1 MTATALN
8 RVMLGLAIACFGSQ
22 VAGQEGDAPLR
33 LEVAGTVRFAA
44 DGKVT
49 EFIPDPKVN
58 AAVAT
63 QVANS
68 VGRWQFAV
76 PDATGQP
83 VEGDTHAR
91 LALEAVPSGQ
101 GYGLRLT
108 EAWFG
113 APTLAQG
120 APTPEYPRVLLEA
133 RAGAR
138 VLLQLQMDG
147 KGGVAHAAVK
157 DTGLLTHIKD
167 EAIRAKWRERFGQAS
182 LEAAQRWTFV
192 AGARQG
198 GVATFPRDVLVLVT
212 FWPRDVKG
220 DTSYRHM
227 GWPMATSPWATQNKT
242 TLPPGTVLVDPR
254 VLPLDS
260 TPSFRTDVVGTLL

>member
-1 MTATALN
+1 
-8 RVMLGLAIACFGSQ
+8 MLGLAIVCFGGE
-22 VAGQEGDAPLR
+22 AIGQEGDAPLR
-33 LEVAGTVRFAA
+33 LEVAGTLRFAA
-44 DGKVT
+44 DGKVKD
-49 EFIPDPKVN
+49 FKADPQVS
-58 AAVAT
+58 AAVAS

-68 VGRWQFAV
+68 VGRWRFAI
-76 PDATGQP
+76 PDATEP
-83 VEGDTHAR
+83 PIDGDTHVR

-108 EAWFG
+108 DAWFG
-113 APTLAQG
+113 APVLAPG

-138 VLLQLQMDG
+138 VLLQLKMDG
-147 KGGVAHAAVK
+147 KGGVAHATVK
-157 DTGLLTHIKD
+157 DTGLLTHIRD
-167 EAIRAKWRERFGQAS
+167 EVIRAKWRERFGQAS

-198 GVATFPRDVLVLVT
+198 GVATFPQDVLVLVT

-227 GWPMATSPWATQNKT
+227 GWPMATSPWAIQNKT

-260 TPSFRTDVVGTLL
+260 TPSLRTDVVGTLL

>member
-1 MTATALN
+1 
-8 RVMLGLAIACFGSQ
+8 MLGLAIMCFGSQ
-22 VAGQEGDAPLR
+22 VAGQESDAPLR

-44 DGKVT
+44 DGKVA
-49 EFIPDPKVN
+49 EFRPEPQVN

-68 VGRWQFAV
+68 VGRWQFTMPGA
-76 PDATGQP
+76 AGQP
-83 VEGDTHAR
+83 VEGETHAR

-113 APTLAQG
+113 APTLAPG

-157 DTGLLTHIKD
+157 EAGLLTHIKD
-167 EAIRAKWRERFGQAS
+167 EAIRAKWRDRFGEAS

-192 AGARQG
+192 AGAHQG
-198 GVATFPRDVLVLVT
+198 GVAAFPREVLVLVT

-227 GWPMATSPWATQNKT
+227 GWPMATSPWAIQNRT

-254 VLPLDS
+254 VLPVDS
-260 TPSFRTDVVGTLL
+260 TPSLRTDVVGALL